1 MCSIGWKAMSD
12 SPSENPF
19 SGLPFF
25 GDMAKAMSS
34 QGPLQWDVARQTAM
48 MTALS
53 GTSTEPNVDPASRVG
68 IEQLVPIADLHVR
81 NHTGLDTAP
90 AGKLPHV
97 VVVNRSM
104 WVHHTLESYKPLFNE
119 LATSLSGASTTTADA
134 LDVTQDDP
142 MMNMMASLN
151 KMMAPAMMGM
161 SVGTMVGQL
170 ALKSFGQYDLPLPRE
185 PQDQMLIVASN
196 VDEFAH
202 DWSIPVDDMR
212 MWVLI
217 HELTSHAVLA
227 SPHIRVAV
235 SNAISSYMRG
245 FSPNP
250 HALMERLSNM
260 DMGTSDPM
268 AMMQKF
274 LTDPTIILGA
284 VRSASQE
291 AQAPSLDTMIAAII
305 GYIDHAVDTV
315 SASLLGG
322 SSQISEAVRRRR
334 VEASPSDTFVEQLLG
349 LRLTRQQVERGHAFA
364 AGVVERAGQDGL
376 AALFAAAGNLPTPNE
391 LDAPGLWLAR
401 LNIEQRDINE

>member
-1 MCSIGWKAMSD
+1 MSD
-12 SPSENPF
+12 NPNENPF
-19 SGLPFF
+19 SGMPFF

-53 GTSTEPNVDPASRVG
+53 GSSTEPNVDPGARVA
-68 IEQLVPIADLHVR
+68 IERLVPIADLHVR
-81 NHTGLDTAP
+81 NHTGLETSA
-90 AGKLPHV
+90 AGKDPNI
-97 VVVNRSM
+97 VVVNRTM
-104 WVHHTLESYKPLFNE
+104 WVHHTLESYKPLFTE
-119 LATSLSGASTTTADA
+119 LATSLSGSPIIPTDA
-134 LDVTQDDP
+134 LDVSQDDP

-185 PQDQMLIVASN
+185 PRDQVLIVAAN
-196 VDEFAH
+196 IDEFAN
-202 DWSIPVDDMR
+202 DWSVSLDDMR

-217 HELTSHAVLA
+217 HELTSHAVLT
-227 SPHIRVAV
+227 STHIRSTIDSAV
-235 SNAISSYMRG
+235 RSYISG

-250 HALMERLSNM
+250 NALMERLTNL
-260 DMGTSDPM
+260 DLGTSDPM
-268 AMMQKF
+268 SMMQKF

-284 VRSASQE
+284 VRSSAQE
-291 AQAPSLDTMIAAII
+291 AQAPALDAMIAAVI
-305 GYIDHAVDTV
+305 GYIDHAVDLI

-349 LRLTRQQVERGHAFA
+349 LRLTRDQVQRGHAFA
-364 AGVVERAGQDGL
+364 AGVVERAGQEGL
-376 AALFAAAGNLPTPNE
+376 SALFAAPGNLPTPNE

>member
-1 MCSIGWKAMSD
+1 MSD

-53 GTSTEPNVDPASRVG
+53 GNSTEPNVDPAARVG

-81 NHTGLDTAP
+81 NHTGLDTAA
-90 AGKLPHV
+90 AGKEPHV

-119 LATSLSGASTTTADA
+119 LATSLSGSSVTPTDS
-134 LDVTQDDP
+134 LDTHEDDP

-185 PQDQMLIVASN
+185 PHEQMLIVASN
-196 VDEFAH
+196 VDDFAH

-227 SPHIRVAV
+227 SPHIRLAV
-235 SNAISSYMRG
+235 NTAISSYIGG

-250 HALMERLSNM
+250 NALMERLTNL
-260 DMGTSDPM
+260 DLGTSDPM

-291 AQAPSLDTMIAAII
+291 VQAPSLDAMIAAII

-364 AGVVERAGQDGL
+364 AGIVERAGQEGL
-376 AALFAAAGNLPTPNE
+376 AALFVAPGNLPTPNE

-401 LNIEQRDINE
+401 LNIEQRDIND